1 MKNESLYSQIL
12 SNTIPADRLVRMS
25 PEELA
30 SKELAQWRETQS
42 KTVGFIKISSK
53 GENSFISEP
62 KWRAYNHGELSHL
75 SPVYLCEQNQIDLCV
90 ERWS

>member
-42 KTVGFIKISSK
+42 KTVGFIKI
-53 GENSFISEP
+53 IS
-62 KWRAYNHGELSHL
+62 
-75 SPVYLCEQNQIDLCV
+75 
-90 ERWS
+90 